1 MLTPQEVVASS
12 GGVASYRR
20 IVAACG
26 RGALRRSL
34 STGAVVRLVRN
45 RYGLPGLQEDL
56 ATALSHGACVSHLS
70 AAVHHGWGVLH
81 VPSGLHLALPRS
93 RRHPD
98 LPGVR
103 WAATALTEQERH
115 QGVTSPERTV
125 LDCART
131 LPFADA
137 LAVADSALRS
147 GQVDAGDLRLLAR
160 GTLAPGIIAARRVV
174 ALADE
179 RAANP
184 FESALRAIVLGVGLT
199 GFVPQL
205 VVTGRN
211 LFAQVD
217 LGDPSRR
224 VAFEADGYGVHGTRR
239 AFAVDLARHDDL
251 QGEDWVTRRFA
262 FEHVLRRPAWVGSHA
277 LAAASQRVVRRAGRP
292 GRPPGHTR
300 RAPA

>member
-1 MLTPQEVVASS
+1 M
-12 GGVASYRR
+12 ASYRR
-20 IVAACG
+20 ITAACG
-26 RGALRRSL
+26 RAALRRSVA
-34 STGAVVRLVRN
+34 TGAVVRLVRN
-45 RYGLPGLQEDL
+45 RYGLPGLPEDR
-56 ATALSHGACVSHLS
+56 ATAVGHGACVSHLS
-70 AAVHHGWGVLH
+70 AAVHHGWGVLQPL
-81 VPSGLHLALPRS
+81 VGLHLAVPRS

-103 WAATALTEQERH
+103 WSVTALTEHERH
-115 QGVTSPERTV
+115 EGVTSPERTV

-147 GQVDAGDLRLLAR
+147 GQVDADELSLLAR
-160 GTLAPGIIAARRVV
+160 CTLAPGIVAARRVV

-184 FESALRAIVLGVGLT
+184 FESALRAIVLQVGLT

-205 VVTGRN
+205 VVTGRD
-211 LFAQVD
+211 LFARVD
-217 LGDPSRR
+217 LGDPGRR

-239 AFAVDLARHDDL
+239 AFAHDLARHDDL
-251 QGEDWVTRRFA
+251 QGDDWITRRFA
-262 FEHVLRRPAWVGSHA
+262 FEHVLRRQGWVAAQA
-277 LAAASQRVVRRAGRP
+277 LVAASQRVVRRPGRP

-300 RAPA
+300 RVIA